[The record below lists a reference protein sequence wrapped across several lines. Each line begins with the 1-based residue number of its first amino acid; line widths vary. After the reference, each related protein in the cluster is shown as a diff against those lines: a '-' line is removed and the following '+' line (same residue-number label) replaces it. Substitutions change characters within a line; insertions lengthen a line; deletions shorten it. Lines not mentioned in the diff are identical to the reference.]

1 VPISEEQI
9 LAELEDVIRAAPT
22 PQELRQGT
30 PDTHAW
36 LGRALAAVEL
46 WNGAKGIAAGA
57 ALMKI
62 QAARTPMDLGQ
73 GYSALMV
80 LLHQGRH
87 TLRALTLGPVS
98 VAVGHGSVFDYFDGL
113 RKEIQT
119 AQQDLFFVDAYL
131 DADFVSTY
139 LPHVKANVSIRL
151 LGRQY
156 VTTLVPAAKLFRQQS
171 NHQVEVRSSGG
182 FHNRFVIIDR
192 TRCLQSGTSFK
203 DGARTSPTE
212 ITEITDAAAAVK
224 QTYEAIWQ
232 NAKVELPP

>member
-1 VPISEEQI
+1 MW
-9 LAELEDVIRAAPT
+9 D
-22 PQELRQGT
+22 GT
-30 PDTHAW
+30 
-36 LGRALAAVEL
+36 
-46 WNGAKGIAAGA
+46 KGVAAGT

-73 GYSALMV
+73 GYGALMV

-87 TLRALTLGPVS
+87 TLRASTIGPVS
-98 VAVGHGSVFDYFDGL
+98 VAVGHGLVFDYFDSL

-119 AQQDLFFVDAYL
+119 AQQDLFFIDPYL

-139 LPHVKANVSIRL
+139 LPHVKTNVSIRL

-156 VTTLVPAAKLFRQQS
+156 TSTLVPAVKVFRQQS
-171 NHQVEVRSSGG
+171 NHRIEVRSASG

-212 ITEITDAAAAVK
+212 ITEITDAAAAVR
-224 QTYEAIWQ
+224 QTYEDIWQ